1 MLWSEIGNAI
11 FTSKNVREVK
21 KNILLYIL
29 RHKKKDAT
37 INCIQNL
44 LDLKAERYR
53 LKIVSS
59 SLKEEYEQQDFLIRQ
74 RGMDKYIHIYEIFHY
89 LLN

>member
-1 MLWSEIGNAI
+1 M
-11 FTSKNVREVK
+11 
-21 KNILLYIL
+21 YIL

-44 LDLKAERYR
+44 LDLKAERHR

-74 RGMDKYIHIYEIFHY
+74 RGMDIYTHTQNLSLFIKLNNSYMMFNDCSETFEKY
-89 LLN
+89 